1 MSTLNCSFQ
10 RELRSEQQGYGSNP
24 FEDKSQVHLHGCGLR
39 NCDKQACDQAAQLGA
54 FITPWLHF
62 RGPGEI
68 LWFHKIWSIKENTF
82 PWCNEGSRAIS
93 ARSHDHNTVWGS
105 DFGANSPALCCGCD
119 VCSLDLVGCYNT
131 CNIIHSFVFF
141 FRVCVLLHCCSQSQ
155 HWTQSSVQIQY
166 WLWCYNVGWNNINK
180 II

>member
-68 LWFHKIWSIKENTF
+68 L
-82 PWCNEGSRAIS
+82 
-93 ARSHDHNTVWGS
+93 
-105 DFGANSPALCCGCD
+105 
-119 VCSLDLVGCYNT
+119 
-131 CNIIHSFVFF
+131 
-141 FRVCVLLHCCSQSQ
+141 
-155 HWTQSSVQIQY
+155 
-166 WLWCYNVGWNNINK
+166 
-180 II
+180 